1 MAALDVDVVNQRNDD
16 HGGYLTTVTYEKT
29 NADNG
34 NWRENVLPRQPVG
47 AAAENGAL
55 GDAPSDDGEGDADCQ
70 THVPVQNVTITQ

>member
-70 THVPVQNVTITQ
+70 THIPVQNVTIIQ